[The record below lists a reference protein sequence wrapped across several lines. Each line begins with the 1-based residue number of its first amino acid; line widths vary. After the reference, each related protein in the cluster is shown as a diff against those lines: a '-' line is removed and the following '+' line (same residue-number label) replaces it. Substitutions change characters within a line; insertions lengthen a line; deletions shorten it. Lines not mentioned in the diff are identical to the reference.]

1 MRLRRLAKIARV
13 VGKYRLDKLLDKD
26 SLPFSMRA
34 LLAPAALF
42 GGNSAPRGERLRMAL
57 EELGPIFIKFGQL
70 LSTRPDLVPSD
81 ICTELAQLQ
90 DNVPPFSPTTFK
102 ANIEAALE
110 DTVDNLFHSFEA
122 EPLASA
128 SVAQVHAAVLTD
140 GRDVVV
146 KAVRP
151 GIEYS
156 PAVYPGSPAGQI
168 Q

>member
-90 DNVPPFSPTTFK
+90 DNVPPSKP
-102 ANIEAALE
+102 I
-110 DTVDNLFHSFEA
+110 
-122 EPLASA
+122 
-128 SVAQVHAAVLTD
+128 
-140 GRDVVV
+140 
-146 KAVRP
+146 
-151 GIEYS
+151 
-156 PAVYPGSPAGQI
+156 
-168 Q
+168 